1 MPVISNTLFLL
12 GLWLNFSE
20 AWLFNCDAD
29 TGPVNVAV
37 VSCAAKKITGKM
49 SNKKKLSFFQ
59 EDERSVATGDEFS
72 TGAGFIKQK
81 YVSPA

>member
-37 VSCAAKKITGKM
+37 VSCVAKKITGKM

-59 EDERSVATGDEFS
+59 EDERSVATDDEFS